1 MPPLK
6 VLAKGNVGVVGC
18 RCCELVMVD
27 GYSAIASSAYILELE
42 NRQTGP
48 NLDGFTII
56 LPYVGISPVIGLCT
70 DALPLMGEKSWAPSA
85 RGPPPP

>member
-6 VLAKGNVGVVGC
+6 VLAKGNGG
-18 RCCELVMVD
+18 RRLPMLRAGRMAD